1 MAKDY
6 KQIRLLAQQALNALD
21 ELDELVGLEGYGI
34 DLQDELDHLL
44 DASPLDELASYPPWR
59 WHISWR
65 RR

>member
-44 DASPLDELASYPPWR
+44 DASLLDELV
-59 WHISWR
+59 
-65 RR
+65 